1 MGIFPTSTP
10 HFQPP
15 TTNPSLHKHQ
25 HSANPGNV
33 VGGHKANLNN
43 PNTSDESKQHSKEVL
58 QEIENGGDANAVSS
72 SGGDK
77 NPNNVAGGLKAT
89 LNNPN
94 TSDEAKQSARRGSAR
109 SKQLWSFDRGLD
121 A

>member
-1 MGIFPTSTP
+1 MGIQLNNSPSSQLPHNTSN
-10 HFQPP
+10 QPP
-15 TTNPSLHKHQ
+15 QTLPHTTINM
-25 HSANPGNV
+25 SANPGNV

-43 PNTSDESKQHSKEVL
+43 PNTSDESKQLL

-94 TSDEAKQSARRGSAR
+94 TSDEAKQSAKERLG
-109 SKQLWSFDRGLD
+109 QE
-121 A
+121 